1 MSVRPGDRQHDI
13 SDREYVSICVHVFM
27 HAWCM
32 RRCMYVNVCVYACMH
47 ACVRACMHACMHACQ
62 YCPDVLA
69 PWPIGRKFG
78 CAVRATVAAAA
89 AGTVVLTSLVGRV
102 RVSSS
107 C

>member
-1 MSVRPGDRQHDI
+1 MTSATVNMFLYVCMFLCMHGACVDACMS
-13 SDREYVSICVHVFM
+13 
-27 HAWCM
+27 
-32 RRCMYVNVCVYACMH
+32 MYV
-47 ACVRACMHACMHACQ
+47 CMHACQ

-89 AGTVVLTSLVGRV
+89 AGTVVLTSLVGLV